1 MAPSYD
7 GAVEALYRGPLDAF
21 VAERKRLASELKAGG
36 DKEAA
41 ARLIKLGRPSISAWV
56 VNQLFWHDRDAFD
69 KLLATAARLR
79 RGEHD
84 AGAEHQRALSALR
97 QLAASRLASAG
108 HAAPEST
115 LRRVTTTLS
124 AVAVAG
130 GFDPDPAGALVA
142 DRDPPG
148 FDALAL
154 STSTSAPQR
163 DEAMDRDKSA
173 REQAKLERERA
184 EQEQKRL
191 AEQRRRDE
199 ERARKR
205 AERERLEAAVIAAQA
220 EAAGHQ
226 RDAERLRRELNAAE
240 NKLEKSMAALAR
252 LKEALEALEA

>member
-1 MAPSYD
+1 MATSYD
-7 GAVEALYRGPLDAF
+7 GAVQTLYRGPLDAF
-21 VAERKRLASELKAGG
+21 VAERKRLANELKAGG

-56 VNQLFWHDRDAFD
+56 VNQLFWHERDAFD
-69 KLLATAARLR
+69 RLLATAARLR

-84 AGAEHQRALSALR
+84 AGADHQRALSALR

-130 GFDPDPAGALVA
+130 GFDPDPAGALVV

-154 STSTSAPQR
+154 SATPSDSSDHQTS
-163 DEAMDRDKSA
+163 
-173 REQAKLERERA
+173 ERERA

-191 AEQRRRDE
+191 AEQRRREE
-199 ERARKR
+199 ERARKQ
-205 AERERLEAAVIAAQA
+205 AERERLEAALIAAQA

-240 NKLEKSMAALAR
+240 HKLEKSMSTLAR
-252 LKEALEALEA
+252 LKEALDALDA